1 MGQPQKLKE
10 ILPGFW
16 RIIKRF
22 WPYISQHK
30 GLILASF
37 VALFAEVGLRLLE
50 PWPLKLIFDRVIEPD
65 ASQHLSGIAF
75 IDNLQPIQLLLFAS
89 VGVIAIAALRASAS
103 YCSTVGFALVGSRTL
118 TQVRYD
124 LYCHLQNLS
133 LSFHNKARGGD
144 LTIRVISDV
153 GVLKDVLITA
163 FMPLLASTLILCG
176 MVVLMFWLNAEL
188 MLLALLS
195 VPLFLFCTTHLSG
208 KIRTVSKEQRKKQS
222 AMATTVAESMNAIK
236 IVQTLSLEKQFAQT
250 FAKQN
255 HNNLKDGVKVKRLAA
270 SLERAVDIIIAF
282 ATAIVLGRGTLMVMN
297 HTISPGDLLV
307 FLSYL
312 KNAFKPVRNFAKYTG
327 RLAKA
332 TAAGDRILDLMEL
345 SSDIQD
351 LPAAKPASN
360 FEGHVKFEN
369 VSFTYESGHPVL
381 DNINLS
387 VHPGQQIALVGISG
401 SGKSTLTSMILRLYE
416 PTQGRITIDGEDIRN
431 YTLESLR
438 AQVSVVLQDSLLFAA
453 TVWENIAY
461 GNPGATKEEIIQAA
475 CLANAHDF
483 ITQKLPQGY
492 DTVLGERGV
501 TLSGGQRQR
510 IAIARA
516 AIRRAPILILDE
528 PTTGLDRGNE
538 QAVLDALERLT
549 QGHTTFLIVHD
560 LEIATR
566 ADMILYLE
574 NGTILE
580 SGSHEQ
586 MIAINGRYA
595 TLYRQQAIEKK
606 ETGVGSREWGV
617 VSSE

>member
-1 MGQPQKLKE
+1 MGRPQKLKE

-16 RIIKRF
+16 RILKRF

-37 VALFAEVGLRLLE
+37 VALFAEVALRLLE
-50 PWPLKLIFDRVIEPD
+50 PWPLKLIFDRVIESD
-65 ASQHLSGIAF
+65 DSEYLSGIAF
-75 IDNLQPIQLLLFAS
+75 IDNLQPIHLLLFVS
-89 VGVIAIAALRASAS
+89 IGVIAIATLRASAS
-103 YCSTVGFALVGSRTL
+103 YFSTVGFALVGSKTL

-153 GVLKDVLITA
+153 AILKEVLVTA
-163 FMPLLASTLILCG
+163 FMPLLASILILCG
-176 MVVLMFWLNAEL
+176 MVVIMFWLNAEL
-188 MLLALLS
+188 MLLACLS
-195 VPLFLFCTTHLSG
+195 IPLFLICTTHLSK
-208 KIRTVSKEQRKKQS
+208 KIRTVSQKQRKRQS
-222 AMATTVAESMNAIK
+222 AMATTVAESMNAIE
-236 IVQTLSLEKQFAQT
+236 IVQSLSLEKQFAQI

-255 HNNLKDGVKVKRLAA
+255 HSNLKDGVKVKRLTA
-270 SLERAVDIIIAF
+270 SLERAVDVIIAL

-297 HTISPGDLLV
+297 HTLSPGDLLV

-332 TAAGDRILDLMEL
+332 TAAGDRILDILDL
-345 SSDIQD
+345 SADIQD
-351 LPAAKPASN
+351 LPAAKPAPA
-360 FEGHVKFEN
+360 FEGYVKFED
-369 VSFTYESGHPVL
+369 VGFTYESDQPVL
-381 DNINLS
+381 NNINLS
-387 VHPGQQIALVGISG
+387 VEPGQQIALVGISG
-401 SGKSTLTSMILRLYE
+401 SGKSTLTSLILRLYE

-431 YTLESLR
+431 YTINSLR
-438 AQVSVVLQDSLLFAA
+438 AQISVVLQDSLLFAA

-475 CLANAHDF
+475 CLVNAHDF
-483 ITQKLPQGY
+483 IMQNLPQGY
-492 DTVLGERGV
+492 DTFLGERGV

-516 AIRRAPILILDE
+516 AVRRAPILILDE
-528 PTTGLDRGNE
+528 PTTGLDGGNE
-538 QAVLDALERLT
+538 LVVLDALKRLT
-549 QGHTTFLIVHD
+549 EGNTTFLIVHD
-560 LEIATR
+560 LEIAAR

-580 SGSHEQ
+580 KGTHQQ
-586 MIAINGRYA
+586 MIEFDGRYA
-595 TLYRQQAIEKK
+595 TLYQQQVRKKK
-606 ETGVGSREWGV
+606 ETGENIQKT
-617 VSSE
+617 

>member
-1 MGQPQKLKE
+1 MGRPQKLKE

-22 WPYISQHK
+22 WPYIYQDK
-30 GLILASF
+30 GLIVASF
-37 VALFAEVGLRLLE
+37 IVLFAEVGLRLLE
-50 PWPLKLIFDRVIEPD
+50 PWPLKLIFDRVIEVD
-65 ASQHLSGIAF
+65 GSEYLSGLAL
-75 IDNLQPIQLLLFAS
+75 IDNLQPIQMLLFAS
-89 VGVIAIAALRASAS
+89 VGVIAIAVLRASAS
-103 YCSTVGFALVGSRTL
+103 YFSTVGFALVGSRTL

-153 GVLKDVLITA
+153 GLLKEVLVTA
-163 FMPLLASTLILCG
+163 FMPLLASMLILCG
-176 MVVLMFWLNAEL
+176 MVIIMFWLNTEL

-195 VPLFLFCTTHLSG
+195 VPLFLFCTTHLSK
-208 KIRTVSKEQRKKQS
+208 KIRTVSQKQRKRQS

-236 IVQTLSLEKQFAQT
+236 IVQTLSLEKEFAQI

-255 HNNLKDGVKVKRLAA
+255 HSNLEDGVKVKRLTA
-270 SLERAVDIIIAF
+270 SLERTVDVIIAL
-282 ATAIVLGRGTLMVMN
+282 ATAIVLGRGTLMVVN
-297 HTISPGDLLV
+297 HTLSPGDLLV

-332 TAAGDRILDLMEL
+332 TAAGDRILEL
-345 SSDIQD
+345 LDRSSDIQD
-351 LPAAKPASN
+351 LPTAKPAPN
-360 FEGHVKFEN
+360 FEGHIKFED
-369 VSFTYESGHPVL
+369 VSFTYESDYPVL
-381 DNINLS
+381 NNINLS
-387 VHPGQQIALVGISG
+387 VEPGQQIALVGISG
-401 SGKSTLTSMILRLYE
+401 SGKSTLTSLILRLYE

-431 YTLESLR
+431 YTLNSLR
-438 AQVSVVLQDSLLFAA
+438 AQISVVLQDSLLFAA

-475 CLANAHDF
+475 CFANAHNF
-483 ITQKLPQGY
+483 IVQNLPQGY

-528 PTTGLDRGNE
+528 PTTGLDGSNE

-560 LEIATR
+560 LEIAAR

-574 NGTILE
+574 NGTIIE
-580 SGSHEQ
+580 KGTHQQ
-586 MIAINGRYA
+586 MVETDGRYA
-595 TLYRQQAIEKK
+595 ILYRQQARKKK
-606 ETGVGSREWGV
+606 ETGEKRQKTQSI
-617 VSSE
+617 